1 MYHHYNVLR
10 NRLLIEMARIIQ
22 HILFKVFHCLKTYT
36 REQSMSSSKLL
47 ENLIRISDQT
57 LKIFT

>member
-1 MYHHYNVLR
+1 MYRYYNVLR
-10 NRLLIEMARIIQ
+10 NRLLIEITRIIQ
-22 HILFKVFHCLKTYT
+22 FILFKVFHCLKTYA
-36 REQSMSSSKLL
+36 REQSMSSPKLL